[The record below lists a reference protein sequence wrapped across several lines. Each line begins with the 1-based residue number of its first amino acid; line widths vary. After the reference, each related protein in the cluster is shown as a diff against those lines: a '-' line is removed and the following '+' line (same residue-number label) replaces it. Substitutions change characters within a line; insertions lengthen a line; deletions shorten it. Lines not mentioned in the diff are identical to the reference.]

1 MTQAPPTLVADPP
14 PILCF
19 HCEYDLRGLPREGRC
34 PECGSEIELSWQRE
48 EERRRRGIVP
58 LELAPRT
65 WLKWMTGG
73 CITVLVCF
81 LLTLLEALVV
91 VGQVR
96 IPVWIGLQLAQLGT
110 LVAGLWMLGA
120 REPASMSF
128 ANSSLVRWSIRWT
141 LLLDVIVL
149 TMGYRMHAY
158 SNLVR
163 FFTRWAMAQGF
174 VYGAATLW
182 LLLRFEEASRR
193 SGRSALRRGILALL
207 WTMPLAIALQPLLH
221 IEVQMQRYSSWI
233 LTPHPVIG
241 FAEVIIVLPFGLLH
255 GVGKDLRGI
264 NWVIHAILSLSMI
277 AVIAMSGWMFMRAA
291 RRDGKTLSSSRT

>member
-1 MTQAPPTLVADPP
+1 MTQAPPKLVAEPP

-19 HCEYDLRGLPREGRC
+19 HCEYDLRGLSREGRC
-34 PECGSEIELSWQRE
+34 PECGSEIEISWQRE
-48 EERRRRGIVP
+48 EERRLHGIVP
-58 LELAPRT
+58 LVLAPRS

-73 CITVLVCF
+73 CITVLACF
-81 LLTLLEALVV
+81 VLTLLEALVV
-91 VGQVR
+91 GGQIR
-96 IPVWIGLQLAQLGT
+96 IPVWIGVQMAQLCT

-120 REPASMSF
+120 REPASTSF

-149 TMGYRMHAY
+149 TMGYRMNAY

-163 FFTRWAMAQGF
+163 FFTRWAKVQGF
-174 VYGAATLW
+174 VYGVVTLW
-182 LLLRFEEASRR
+182 LLLRLEEASRR
-193 SGRSALRRGILALL
+193 SRRAALRRGILALL

-221 IEVQMQRYSSWI
+221 VEIYMQPYSSWI

-264 NWVIHAILSLSMI
+264 NWAIQAMLSLSMI

-291 RRDGKTLSSSRT
+291 RRDGKT